1 MQVEKIAF
9 DFSCFPESRGRYN
22 FSCHIL
28 PIGKGSHLKHLCLA
42 ACKLR
47 LSPNLTSQLN
57 PLKTLNL
64 DNVPLDQSDLD
75 DHLRLSETYAAETD

>member
-9 DFSCFPESRGRYN
+9 DFSCFRESRGRYN
-22 FSCHIL
+22 FPCHIL

-47 LSPNLTSQLN
+47 LSPNVTSQLN
-57 PLKTLNL
+57 PLRTLDL